1 MFRYQPA
8 QWIIALALV
17 CAPFL
22 AHAQAGRASKV
33 ALPRLADGHP
43 DFSGVWS
50 GRGHANL
57 GSDLPGGIAP
67 FTDAGRAAFA
77 AARMQY
83 DPTGFCLLPGV
94 TRLTNSP
101 YPIEIIQGPNRLAI
115 LYEYMRTFRII
126 PTDARAH
133 SKDPNPNF
141 FGETVGKWD
150 GDTLVADVIGFND
163 RTWLDAAGNPHTEE
177 LHLTERYALADSQH
191 LIYEVTI
198 DDPKFYT
205 QPWKSTTIFTRKP
218 DWEIIEY
225 SCDENNKDRDQ
236 HHFQVGPSFPS
247 NRSN

>member
-1 MFRYQPA
+1 MTLKQS
-8 QWIIALALV
+8 ALWLV
-17 CAPFL
+17 TTGFVWAPCL
-22 AHAQAGRASKV
+22 VHGQSTQTGKD
-33 ALPRLADGHP
+33 ALPRRGDGHL

-57 GSDLPGGIAP
+57 ASDLPGAIPP
-67 FTDAGRAAFA
+67 FTAAGKAAFEA
-77 AARMQY
+77 TKAQY

-101 YPIEIIQGPNRLAI
+101 YPLEVVQAPDRVAI
-115 LYEYMRTFRII
+115 LYEYMRTFRVI
-126 PTDARAH
+126 PTDGRAH

-141 FGETVGKWD
+141 FGETIGRWD

-163 RTWLDAAGNPHTEE
+163 RSWLDAAGNPHTDQ
-177 LHLTERYALADSQH
+177 LHLIERYHLTDADHFS
-191 LIYEVTI
+191 YEVTI
-198 DDPKFYT
+198 EDPSFYM

-218 DWEIIEY
+218 GWEIIEY

-247 NRSN
+247 RSN